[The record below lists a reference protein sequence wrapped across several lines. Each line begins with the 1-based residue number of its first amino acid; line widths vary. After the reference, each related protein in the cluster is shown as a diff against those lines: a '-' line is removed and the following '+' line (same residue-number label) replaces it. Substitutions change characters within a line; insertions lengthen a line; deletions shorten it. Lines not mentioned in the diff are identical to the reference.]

1 MDGQSHRQ
9 RPRSFYPHF
18 IDDPPPQHGAPGWDM
33 GPERRIDDGRTM
45 ARALAWLSVG
55 LGAFEIVGARALTR
69 FLGVDERHTTRIRLY
84 GVREVLTGISIMK
97 QRTPALSM
105 WSRVAGDAVDLATL
119 GMAFR
124 RDDPRP
130 RAVALAALAVAGAA
144 ALDITSAFQLT
155 RTQAQIRRHSGAAG
169 NGRFGL
175 ARTPRPRSSDQGFV
189 R

>member
-18 IDDPPPQHGAPGWDM
+18 IDDPPRQHGAPGWDM

-45 ARALAWLSVG
+45 ARALAWFSIG
-55 LGAFEIVGARALTR
+55 LGAFEIVGARPLAR
-69 FLGVDERHTTRIRLY
+69 FLGVDDRHTKRIRVY

-105 WSRVAGDAVDLATL
+105 WSRVAGDAIDLASL

-130 RAVALAALAVAGAA
+130 RAVALVALAVVGAA

-155 RTQAQIRRHSGAAG
+155 RTQTHIRRHSGASG
-169 NGRFGL
+169 NGRYGRS
-175 ARTPRPRSSDQGFV
+175 RTPRLRSSDQGSV